1 MLDENIINQYD
12 GLIFDMDGTVIDT
25 MPTHAKAWH
34 MVGNHFGYPLN
45 GQVMY
50 ELGGAPV
57 RVIAIEMMKR
67 AEMPLHFLEQ
77 VIKLKREI
85 AWDLL
90 PQEASLLPAA
100 NIVKRYYERKPLA
113 LGTGSHKA
121 MTDMLVDK
129 LALRD
134 YFKAVVVAEDVV
146 KHKPDPETFLL
157 CAQKINVKPQNC
169 LVFEDADFGVQAALS
184 GGMDVFDVRI
194 NRLFKA

>member
-1 MLDENIINQYD
+1 MNSEVRL
-12 GLIFDMDGTVIDT
+12 
-25 MPTHAKAWH
+25 
-34 MVGNHFGYPLN
+34 FG
-45 GQVMY
+45 
-50 ELGGAPV
+50 
-57 RVIAIEMMKR
+57 
-67 AEMPLHFLEQ
+67 
-77 VIKLKREI
+77 
-85 AWDLL
+85 
-90 PQEASLLPAA
+90 
-100 NIVKRYYERKPLA
+100 
-113 LGTGSHKA
+113 
-121 MTDMLVDK
+121 TDMLVDR